1 MIDAFATALAHVLAH
16 EGGYVDHPDDPG
28 GATNFGITLA
38 TLQSWRER
46 SVTKAEVRAL
56 TQAEAG
62 EIYKARYWDSCRCDE
77 LPGPVAFI
85 VFDAAVN
92 HGVSRAVR
100 ILQEAVGVTADG
112 RIGPATLAAA
122 GRADPRGLVS
132 EIAARRMLLYGNLAH
147 FRTFGLG
154 WSRRLM
160 GTLVGAVGN
169 LNRSSTTSG

>member
-1 MIDAFATALAHVLAH
+1 MPGIFARSLSHVLAH

-28 GATNFGITLA
+28 GATHFGVTLA
-38 TLQSWRER
+38 TLQAWRGR
-46 SVTKAEVRAL
+46 AVTKADVRAL
-56 TQAEAG
+56 TKAEAG
-62 EIYKARYWDSCRCDE
+62 EIYKARYWDACRCDE

-100 ILQEAVGVTADG
+100 ILQEALGVVADG
-112 RIGPATLAAA
+112 RIGPETLRAAA
-122 GRADPRGLVS
+122 SADTPALVQ
-132 EIAARRMLLYGNLAH
+132 EIAARRMVLYGSLSH

-160 GTLVGAVGN
+160 GTLVGAT
-169 LNRSSTTSG
+169 LPTSLAA

>member
-1 MIDAFATALAHVLAH
+1 MSNAFAAALAHVLIH

-38 TLQSWRER
+38 TLQGWRGR
-46 SVTKAEVRAL
+46 SVTRADVRTL
-56 TQAEAG
+56 TRGEAA
-62 EIYKARYWDSCRCDE
+62 EIYKARYWDQCRCDE

-92 HGVSRAVR
+92 HGASRAVR
-100 ILQEAVGVTADG
+100 LLQEALGVTADS

-122 GRADPRGLVS
+122 RRADPRGLVS
-132 EIAARRMLLYGNLAH
+132 EIAARRMVLYGNLAH

-160 GTLVGAVGN
+160 GTLVGAFSRV
-169 LNRSSTTSG
+169 LTFQAS

>member
-1 MIDAFATALAHVLAH
+1 MSDAFAQALAHVLLH
-16 EGGYVDHPDDPG
+16 EGGYVDHPEDPG

-38 TLQSWRER
+38 TLQSWRGR
-46 SVTKAEVRAL
+46 SVTKADVRAL
-56 TQAEAG
+56 TKGEAG

-92 HGVSRAVR
+92 HGVGRAVR
-100 ILQEAVGVTADG
+100 LLQEAVGVASDG
-112 RIGPATLAAA
+112 RIGPVTIAAVA
-122 GRADPRGLVS
+122 SARPAALVT
-132 EIAARRMLLYGNLAH
+132 EIAARRMVLYASLAH

-160 GTLVGAVGN
+160 GTLSV
-169 LNRSSTTSG
+169 SYSYTSTL

>member
-1 MIDAFATALAHVLAH
+1 MTDAFATALAHVLAH

-38 TLQSWRER
+38 TLQSWRGR
-46 SVTKAEVRAL
+46 SVTRADVRAL
-56 TQAEAG
+56 TKAEAG
-62 EIYKARYWDSCRCDE
+62 DIYRARYWDVCRCDE
-77 LPGPVAFI
+77 LPEPVAFI

-100 ILQEAVGVTADG
+100 LLQEALGVTADG
-112 RIGPATLAAA
+112 RIGPATLGAA
-122 GRADPRGLVS
+122 RAADTKSLVT
-132 EIAARRMLLYGNLAH
+132 EIAARRMVLYGNLAH

-160 GTLVGAVGN
+160 GTLAAT
-169 LNRSSTTSG
+169 LPTSLAA

>member
-1 MIDAFATALAHVLAH
+1 MSDAFANALAHVLIH

-38 TLQSWRER
+38 TLQSWRGR
-46 SVTKAEVRAL
+46 SVTKADVRAL
-56 TQAEAG
+56 TKGEAG

-92 HGVSRAVR
+92 HGVGRVAR
-100 ILQEAVGVTADG
+100 ILQEALDVTADG
-112 RIGPATLAAA
+112 RIGPVTIAAA
-122 GRADPRGLVS
+122 NTADPRALVC
-132 EIAARRMLLYGNLAH
+132 EIAARRMVLYASLAH

-160 GTLVGAVGN
+160 GTLSV
-169 LNRSSTTSG
+169 SYSYTSTL